1 MLVKNISEHRKKSMV
16 SIFYVGNSCLYIVDI
31 WPILARLLPNF
42 SRVWLS
48 TQSRAAREFLSRV
61 CLSLKVGIIRSRTV
75 ETTVVTKLHSSGR
88 LNFIKVS
95 HSSLSQIPFEKR
107 ILRTER
113 REKHKFTLKKK
124 KVWKSSLIMF
134 GKSSKRCVV
143 FGGDSERIESKYS

>member
-1 MLVKNISEHRKKSMV
+1 MV
-16 SIFYVGNSCLYIVDI
+16 SIVYVGNSRLYTVDI

-42 SRVWLS
+42 SLVWLS
-48 TQSRAAREFLSRV
+48 TQSRAVREFLSRV
-61 CLSLKVGIIRSRTV
+61 CLSPKEGIIRSQIV
-75 ETTVVTKLHSSGR
+75 EMAIVTKLHSFAQ

-124 KVWKSSLIMF
+124 FENRHW
-134 GKSSKRCVV
+134 
-143 FGGDSERIESKYS
+143 

>member
-1 MLVKNISEHRKKSMV
+1 MLVKNISEHTKKTMV
-16 SIFYVGNSCLYIVDI
+16 SIVYVGNSRLYTVDI
-31 WPILARLLPNF
+31 WPILARLLPNL
-42 SRVWLS
+42 SRVWPS

-61 CLSLKVGIIRSRTV
+61 YLLLKVGIIRSQIV
-75 ETTVVTKLHSSGR
+75 ETAVVTKLHSSGR

-113 REKHKFTLKKK
+113 RKKHKFTLKKK
-124 KVWKSSLIMF
+124 KVWKSSLIVF

>member
-1 MLVKNISEHRKKSMV
+1 M
-16 SIFYVGNSCLYIVDI
+16 DI
-31 WPILARLLPNF
+31 WPILARLLSNF

-61 CLSLKVGIIRSRTV
+61 CLSPKVGIIRSQIV
-75 ETTVVTKLHSSGR
+75 ETAVVTKTHSSER
-88 LNFIKVS
+88 LNFIMVS

-124 KVWKSSLIMF
+124 KSLKIVIDNFRKVQQEMY
-134 GKSSKRCVV
+134 V
-143 FGGDSERIESKYS
+143 FSAVTRRESNPSTRN

>member
-1 MLVKNISEHRKKSMV
+1 M
-16 SIFYVGNSCLYIVDI
+16 DI
-31 WPILARLLPNF
+31 WPILARLLPN
-42 SRVWLS
+42 VWLS

-61 CLSLKVGIIRSRTV
+61 CLSPKVGIIRSQIV
-75 ETTVVTKLHSSGR
+75 ETAVVTKLHSSGR

-95 HSSLSQIPFEKR
+95 HSSLSQIPFKKR

-124 KVWKSSLIMF
+124 VWKSSLIMF
-134 GKSSKRCVV
+134 GKSNKRCIV